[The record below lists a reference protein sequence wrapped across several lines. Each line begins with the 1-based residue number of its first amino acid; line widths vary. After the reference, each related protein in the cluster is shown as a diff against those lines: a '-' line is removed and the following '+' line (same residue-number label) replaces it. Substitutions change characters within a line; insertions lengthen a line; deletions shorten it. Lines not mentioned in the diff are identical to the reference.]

1 MFEKDVLQLI
11 RGLRSHKGQE
21 REYIQSALRECKKE
35 IKSNDMDQKA
45 TALLKLV
52 YLEMFGHDMGWA
64 SFNVLEVMSS
74 QKYPHKRIGYLAA
87 VQSFRPD
94 TEVLMLAENLLK
106 KDLTSPDKTLIHLP
120 LNAIPHLINPS
131 MANSLLADLLP
142 RLSHSHPAVK
152 KKTIVT
158 LYRLAVVYPETLR
171 PAWPKIKERLL
182 DEDEDPT
189 VTAAI
194 VNVVCELG
202 WRRPQDFLPLAPR
215 LFELLTQGG
224 NNWMAIKIIKLF
236 SQLTPLEPRLVR
248 KLLPPLTNIIKTTP
262 AMSLLYECINGII
275 QGGIMEVAVGT
286 TEGDEVARLCVSKLR
301 AMLVVQGDP
310 NLRYV
315 ALLAFAKITASHADL
330 VADHQDVILECIDD
344 ADISIRT
351 RALDLVVDMVNS
363 NNLQMVVERL
373 LKQLKTA
380 GKQSPVNE
388 PENERVV
395 HEGVIPMADDD
406 DEGTSMS
413 VRKKDQKSDQPP
425 PLPEDYRQSVIERI
439 LEMCSKE
446 NYSNMDDFE
455 WYVTVLVE
463 LVKQCPSVTTGNQ
476 FGSHSSSKTMAD
488 AIGEELRNVAVRVK
502 GVRPEAAAA
511 AQSLL
516 LLDNREDNFAQATES
531 AQNVLAAAAFIAG
544 EYSDMLPDPR
554 AVLASLTHSTSN
566 NLPTHALAS
575 YIQAIPKVFATLTSD
590 EQIPWT
596 ESRRSEILLL
606 IARITHFLE
615 PLNLHPSLE
624 IQERAVEYLDLM
636 RLASEAVSAQ
646 QVDTDHGDYA
656 EPPLLLTQ
664 AIPSLFTGM
673 DLNPVAP
680 EAVRNVAAPEGL
692 DLDALINSSLE
703 MILQQA
709 DYDTEYDSGGDEVR
723 RFYYE
728 KPSMVKTNPVKTA
741 SEYLE
746 DRHPGKAASYQEG
759 DRDSLLD
766 PEALERKRAERRE
779 RYRDDPF
786 YIDSERNSGT
796 STPMHSI
803 LRSANG
809 SDLDV
814 DAIPVMELKLDS
826 AAAAAGNDSSKNPRA
841 AASKPTKPHK
851 KPKRHFEITSDE
863 TLDGGGPN
871 PASSSSAPVSYPSSP
886 SGRAGPTSLFSSG
899 TRGALSSKKN
909 PLEFNSAGL
918 SALSLEEGSG
928 PSTRGNTASSKLDF
942 ERRVQEEE
950 DLARAMREVERK
962 RLEMQR
968 AAERVEEPAGLE
980 AGTVVKRKGKKKVRS
995 VVAAAAGEGEGESGK
1010 GGGEEGVKK
1019 KKKKKKVKDVVGG
1032 DSDAD
1037 AGGDTGN
1044 AGGGDGGQEESAA
1057 APVKAKKKKKRQ
1069 VTFDEP

>member
-142 RLSHSHPAVK
+142 RLSHSHPAIR

-275 QGGIMEVAVGT
+275 QGGIMELAVGT

-351 RALDLVVDMVNS
+351 RALDLVVDMVNG

-380 GKQSPVNE
+380 GKASPVSE
-388 PENERVV
+388 PENDRAA

-406 DEGTSMS
+406 DEDTVS
-413 VRKKDQKSDQPP
+413 VRKGDHKSDQPP

-439 LEMCSKE
+439 LEMCSKG
-446 NYSNMDDFE
+446 NYTNMDDFE
-455 WYVTVLVE
+455 WYITVLVE
-463 LVKQCPSVTTGNQ
+463 LVRQCPSTVVGGAS
-476 FGSHSSSKTMAD
+476 GSQGSPKQTMAD
-488 AIGEELRNVAVRVK
+488 AIGDELRNVAVRVK

-516 LLDNREDNFAQATES
+516 LLDNRDENFAQTTES

-544 EYSDMLPDPR
+544 EYSAMLPDPA
-554 AVLASLTHSTSN
+554 AVLASLVHSTSVQ
-566 NLPTHALAS
+566 LPTHALAS

-596 ESRRSEILLL
+596 ESRRSEIILLV
-606 IARITHFLE
+606 ARITHFLE

-646 QVDTDHGDYA
+646 QVGPDHDGYA

-680 EAVRNVAAPEGL
+680 DAVRNVAAPEGL
-692 DLDALINSSLE
+692 DLDAPINSNLD
-703 MILQQA
+703 MILRQA
-709 DYDTEYDSGGDEVR
+709 DYDTEYDSGEDEVR

-728 KPSMVKTNPVKTA
+728 KPSMVKTVHNKSAA
-741 SEYLE
+741 SMLE
-746 DRHPGKAASYQEG
+746 DRSSKSASYQDA

-779 RYRDDPF
+779 RYRDDPY

-826 AAAAAGNDSSKNPRA
+826 NPTASGDNVR
-841 AASKPTKPHK
+841 ASKPKAHK

-863 TLDGGGPN
+863 TLDSTN
-871 PASSSSAPVSYPSSP
+871 PKSSSAPVSYPSSP
-886 SGRAGPTSLFSSG
+886 SGRAPPPSRT
-899 TRGALSSKKN
+899 SKKSL
-909 PLEFNSAGL
+909 LEFNSAGL
-918 SALSLEEGSG
+918 SALSLEEGTSSG
-928 PSTRGNTASSKLDF
+928 GSRHGNASSKLEY
-942 ERRVQEEE
+942 ERRLQEEE
-950 DLARAMREVERK
+950 ELAKAMKEVERL

-968 AAERVEEPAGLE
+968 QAERVDEPAE
-980 AGTVVKRKGKKKVRS
+980 EGTVVKRKSKKKARS
-995 VVAAAAGEGEGESGK
+995 GVIADDGQSTKAAPDTEI
-1010 GGGEEGVKK
+1010 KK
-1019 KKKKKKVKDVVGG
+1019 KKKKKKVKET
-1032 DSDAD
+1032 DASVD
-1037 AGGDTGN
+1037 ATVPQDN
-1044 AGGGDGGQEESAA
+1044 AAEEAEQTIA
-1057 APVKAKKKKKRQ
+1057 KPKKKKKRQ
-1069 VTFDEP
+1069 VVFDEPQ